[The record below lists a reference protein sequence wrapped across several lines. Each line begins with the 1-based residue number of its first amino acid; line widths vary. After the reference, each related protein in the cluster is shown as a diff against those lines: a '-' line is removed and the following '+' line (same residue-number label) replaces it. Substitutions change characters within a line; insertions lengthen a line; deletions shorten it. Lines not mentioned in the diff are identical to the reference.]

1 MVPLHKSKAL
11 HIRLPLTLVEEGEEE
26 EGEEGEEEEGKEHVS
41 LYFPDVMSKY
51 IYFW

>member
-1 MVPLHKSKAL
+1 MQNLKFGGVTVKQK
-11 HIRLPLTLVEEGEEE
+11 
-26 EGEEGEEEEGKEHVS
+26 KEKKKKKKTKNLKKHVS